1 MKPKTIITIILI
13 AFVAVSA
20 VWLIASEIN
29 KAGMQKAAGNTN
41 PEIATQ
47 TDATEP
53 QPLVT
58 TIQTG
63 TTLTEQSVINA
74 PKQSEVEVQSEPKKK
89 DNAYVIAYYFHTT
102 RR

>member
-1 MKPKTIITIILI
+1 MKPKTIITIVLI

-20 VWLIASEIN
+20 VWLIVSEIN
-29 KAGMQKAAGNTN
+29 KAGMQKAASNTY

-53 QPLVT
+53 QLLVT
-58 TIQTG
+58 PNQASSTP
-63 TTLTEQSVINA
+63 TEQPTIDA
-74 PKQSEVEVQSEPKKK
+74 PKQSDVEAQPKAKK
-89 DNAYVIAYYFHTT
+89 DDDAYVVAYYLHTT

>member
-1 MKPKTIITIILI
+1 MKPKTIITIVLF

-20 VWLIASEIN
+20 AWLIVSEIN
-29 KAGMQKAAGNTN
+29 KAGIQKVTSSTN
-41 PEIATQ
+41 PEIATR
-47 TDATEP
+47 TDVTEG

-58 TIQTG
+58 PNQTS
-63 TTLTEQSVINA
+63 TTLTEQPTTDA
-74 PKQSEVEVQSEPKKK
+74 PKQNEVEVQSEPKKK

>member
-1 MKPKTIITIILI
+1 MKPKTIITVVLI

-20 VWLIASEIN
+20 VWLIMSEIN
-29 KAGMQKAAGNTN
+29 KAGMQKAASNAN
-41 PEIATQ
+41 VEIANQ
-47 TDATEP
+47 TNAAIE

-58 TIQTG
+58 PNQTSA
-63 TTLTEQSVINA
+63 TPTEQTTIDM
-74 PKQSEVEVQSEPKKK
+74 PKQDDTAAETQPKKK